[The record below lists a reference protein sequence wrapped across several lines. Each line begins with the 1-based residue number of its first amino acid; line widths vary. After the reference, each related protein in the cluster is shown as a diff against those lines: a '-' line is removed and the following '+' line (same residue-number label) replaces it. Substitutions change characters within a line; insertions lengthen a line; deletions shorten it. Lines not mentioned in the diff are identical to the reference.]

1 MNDLK
6 AEEKILENLE
16 ESETIVTMPS
26 DVLKVGIV
34 QRIAKR
40 EQEHFLVICLN
51 PQKEVIKKKIVAIG
65 SISTCNIHQR
75 DVFRE
80 AVRSNAAAIIAV
92 HNHPSG
98 HTDPS
103 EADVKTTETI
113 LKSAEIL
120 GIPLLDHIIVGKYGY
135 FSFLEHDMCFG

>member
-1 MNDLK
+1 MSK
-6 AEEKILENLE
+6 EV
-16 ESETIVTMPS
+16 ETIITMPR
-26 DVLKVGIV
+26 DVLKVGVV

-65 SISTCNIHQR
+65 SVGSCNIHQR

-80 AVRSNAAAIIAV
+80 AVRSNAAAIIVV

-103 EADVKTTETI
+103 DADVKTTENLI
-113 LKSAEIL
+113 KSSEIL
-120 GIPLLDHIIVGKYGY
+120 GIPLLDHIIVGKYSY
-135 FSFLEHDMCFG
+135 FSFLEHDMCFGENKGE